1 MLFMLTLPI
10 IIAVAA
16 MHRYLQTYAPTNVL
30 ARRTRAQGPRWRTAA
45 VLIVLATALL
55 LAMHALGEAVAN
67 GAPGWLNL
75 LVLVLAWD
83 ATKIGLLAI
92 LVSGRCARPTVAAAI
107 GRRRPSP
114 GRDASDQLPA
124 SRTTCRGSMAD
135 FRPEHTRRTDGEE
148 CRGSVLH
155 H

>member
-1 MLFMLTLPI
+1 MLFMLALPI

-30 ARRTRAQGPRWRTAA
+30 ARRVRAQAPRWRTAA

-83 ATKIGLLAI
+83 AIKCGVVALATA
-92 LVSGRCARPTVAAAI
+92 L
-107 GRRRPSP
+107 
-114 GRDASDQLPA
+114 
-124 SRTTCRGSMAD
+124 RTLRSVY
-135 FRPEHTRRTDGEE
+135 TRRSGTGLA
-148 CRGSVLH
+148 RLM
-155 H
+155 

>member
-1 MLFMLTLPI
+1 MLLMLALPI

-30 ARRTRAQGPRWRTAA
+30 ARRVRAQAPRWRTAA

-83 ATKIGLLAI
+83 AIKIGLLAI
-92 LVSGRCARPTVAAAI
+92 LVIGRCARRTVAASRGRIWPSPSGTQATNCLRA
-107 GRRRPSP
+107 GRRAGGQWQTS
-114 GRDASDQLPA
+114 
-124 SRTTCRGSMAD
+124 
-135 FRPEHTRRTDGEE
+135 TRAHEAY
-148 CRGSVLH
+148 
-155 H
+155 